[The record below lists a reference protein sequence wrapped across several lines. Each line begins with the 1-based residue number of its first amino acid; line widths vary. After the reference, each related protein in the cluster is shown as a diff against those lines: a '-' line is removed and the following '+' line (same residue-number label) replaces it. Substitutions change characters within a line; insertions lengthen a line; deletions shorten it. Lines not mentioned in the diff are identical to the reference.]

1 MSKEMSQTVTEVMN
15 SLEGVELKE
24 RQGRSFRF
32 RMYMTNEMM
41 NSPLDVL
48 DLGVRA
54 YHCLMRAGYKTVGQ
68 VADAV
73 ASKEGIGGIRN
84 CGKKSVREIKE
95 QLFLFNYNN
104 LDVSRR
110 DSYLKEVVLMNIGFP
125 EI

>member
-73 ASKEGIGGIRN
+73 ASKEGIGSIRN

-95 QLFLFNYNN
+95 HLFLFNYNN